1 MSGSSIT
8 ITLGTPDGAVTTA
21 AGTAATTWTPAAGA
35 TDWAAN
41 ACSTATVTES
51 GAADKEF

>member
-1 MSGSSIT
+1 
-8 ITLGTPDGAVTTA
+8 VTTA
-21 AGTAATTWTPAAGA
+21 AGTAATTWTPGAGA

-41 ACSTATVTES
+41 ACSTTTVTEG